1 MPNEIPV
8 VSVNGSHYDYHFIIK
23 ELAKDIEGKYRRKY
37 KNFSVLIEK
46 EVTKIDK
53 DGSKSVGITS
63 YKIKLIDS
71 ARFMATSLPN
81 LVDNLTE

>member
-1 MPNEIPV
+1 M
-8 VSVNGSHYDYHFIIK
+8 
-23 ELAKDIEGKYRRKY
+23 
-37 KNFSVLIEK
+37 
-46 EVTKIDK
+46 TTIDK

-81 LVDNLTE
+81 LVDNLTEWIHKIKYEDCDCFLEYESVKDNLMKYKSLIL